1 MIAETLYLFG
11 GGVLALVGLVI
22 GSIKYTHSVKDNIHS
37 RIDRE
42 KEALVTKDT
51 CENEKFHIDKQLSSL
66 NEKTIKIESDIQKLL
81 SFNTNNGQ
89 SDVATRKTIF
99 NTEKKLDLLLDE
111 MRRLKSE

>member
-1 MIAETLYLFG
+1 MNGEAPYILG

-22 GSIKYTHSVKDNIHS
+22 GSIKYIHSVQDNIHS

-81 SFNTNNGQ
+81 SFNTDNGQ
-89 SDVATRKTIF
+89 SDIAARKTIF
-99 NTEKKLDLLLDE
+99 NTEKKLDLLFDE